1 MLRAHL
7 ASLFAAALFS
17 HVLQGDEDLH
27 MVDVWRK
34 CFQGNSEGWEAAQGR
49 GRSQGRLQPEAHE
62 GRFSLILQG
71 TPECQLLL
79 RAGRELLS
87 GSDFW
92 KQKHTEGG
100 GWAPAT
106 AKTLSWVGAG
116 WGVSV
121 EGTLDEAG
129 TLSAPGGFFLVTKL
143 HHMCSD

>member
-1 MLRAHL
+1 
-7 ASLFAAALFS
+7 
-17 HVLQGDEDLH
+17 

-92 KQKHTEGG
+92 RQKHMEGG
-100 GWAPAT
+100 GWVPAT
-106 AKTLSWVGAG
+106 AKTLSW
-116 WGVSV
+116 
-121 EGTLDEAG
+121 L
-129 TLSAPGGFFLVTKL
+129 GGFGGLVWRGHWMEQGHSLLQEFFFWSQNFT
-143 HHMCSD
+143 MCSD